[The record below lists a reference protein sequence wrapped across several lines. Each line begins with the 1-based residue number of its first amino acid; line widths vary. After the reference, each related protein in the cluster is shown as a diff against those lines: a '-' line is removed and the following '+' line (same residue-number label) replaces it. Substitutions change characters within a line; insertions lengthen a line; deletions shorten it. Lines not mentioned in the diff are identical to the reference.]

1 MRIFLLILNHYFLEY
16 FIMYVVISGH
26 AGKTTE
32 LKDIDR
38 RDGSGSFSIAE
49 SSLAVKV
56 TKDGEPDWYK
66 LKFRGDRMIN
76 AGSYVQ
82 KGSLQSVVG
91 KLTFEDW
98 LDADENRV
106 SKGVVTV
113 TELQLPRK
121 SAEA

>member
-1 MRIFLLILNHYFLEY
+1 MHVI
-16 FIMYVVISGH
+16 ISGN
-26 AGKTTE
+26 AGRSTE
-32 LKDIDR
+32 IKDIDR
-38 RDGSGSFSIAE
+38 RDGSGSFQIGE

-56 TKDGEPDWYK
+56 TKDGDPDWYK

-91 KLTFEDW
+91 KLTFEDYY
-98 LDADENRV
+98 DVDENRV
-106 SKGVVTV
+106 SKAVVTV

-121 SAEA
+121 SPEA

>member
-1 MRIFLLILNHYFLEY
+1 
-16 FIMYVVISGH
+16 MYVVISGH

-38 RDGSGSFSIAE
+38 RDGSGSFSVAE
-49 SSLAVKV
+49 SSLSVKV

-76 AGSYVQ
+76 AGSYDQ

-98 LDADENRV
+98 LDADEKRV

>member
-1 MRIFLLILNHYFLEY
+1 VGIFSLILTYYFLEY
-16 FIMYVVISGH
+16 FIMHVVISGN

-32 LKDIDR
+32 FKDIDR
-38 RDGSGSFSIAE
+38 RDGNGSFSIAE
-49 SSLAVKV
+49 NSLAVKV

-76 AGSYVQ
+76 ASSYIQ
-82 KGSLQSVVG
+82 KGSVQSVTG

-98 LDADENRV
+98 IDADGNRV

-113 TELQLPRK
+113 RELQLPRK
-121 SAEA
+121 SVEA

>member
-1 MRIFLLILNHYFLEY
+1 
-16 FIMYVVISGH
+16 
-26 AGKTTE
+26 
-32 LKDIDR
+32 
-38 RDGSGSFSIAE
+38 
-49 SSLAVKV
+49 
-56 TKDGEPDWYK
+56 
-66 LKFRGDRMIN
+66 MIN

-98 LDADENRV
+98 LDADEKRV